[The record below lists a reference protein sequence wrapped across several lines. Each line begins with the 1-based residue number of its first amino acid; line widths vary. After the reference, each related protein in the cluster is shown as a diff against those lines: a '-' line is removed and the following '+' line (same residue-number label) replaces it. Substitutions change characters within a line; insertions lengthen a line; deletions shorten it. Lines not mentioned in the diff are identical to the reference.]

1 MIRTTAYAIILG
13 TFGAPALA
21 GDGNG
26 LSIKDRPAQYRD
38 TFRHEAA
45 RLAWRRARCAQAEAS
60 RPLVCAATARLPG
73 APGRTPSSAPGA
85 R

>member
-1 MIRTTAYAIILG
+1 MIRTTAFAIILG
-13 TFGAPALA
+13 TFGHPALA

-26 LSIKDRPAQYRD
+26 LSTKDRPAQYRE

-45 RLAWRRARCAQAEAS
+45 RLAFRRARCAQPQAS
-60 RPLVCAATARLPG
+60 RPLVCEATARLPG
-73 APGRTPSSAPGA
+73 APGRKPSSAPGA

>member
-1 MIRTTAYAIILG
+1 MIRTTLFAIILG
-13 TFGAPALA
+13 TVAAPALA

-26 LSIKDRPAQYRD
+26 NGLKDRPAQFRD

-45 RLAWRRARCAQAEAS
+45 RLAWRRARCAQPEAS
-60 RPLVCAATARLPG
+60 RPLACEGTNKAFR
-73 APGRTPSSAPGA
+73 APDKPAKASGA

>member
-1 MIRTTAYAIILG
+1 MIRTTAFAIILG

-21 GDGNG
+21 GDGAS
-26 LSIKDRPAQYRD
+26 LKDTPAQFRD

-45 RLAWRRARCAQAEAS
+45 RLAFRRARCAQPEAS
-60 RPLVCAATARLPG
+60 RPLVCEATARLPG
-73 APGRTPSSAPGA
+73 APGRKLTAPGA